1 MERVRNEQMTSD
13 SAENVRQLKTRR
25 HNINSVLFTMNSI
38 NNFYKS
44 ATAICYNTAGMSTTV
59 SYFSHSNHVFFV
71 FFASNNHRPKYF
83 TNHTH

>member
-1 MERVRNEQMTSD
+1 MTSD

-59 SYFSHSNHVFFV
+59 SYFCHSNHVFFV
-71 FFASNNHRPKYF
+71 FLPVIITGQNTSQTTHTNNLELS
-83 TNHTH
+83 